1 MVGQDCWVNT
11 KMIEL
16 EFALFNLSGFGISCF
31 CSNLLPKNGSYQT
44 IPVQQHL
51 YSVDRKRVSYEKWVK
66 TCPFS
71 YSYSWI
77 NQVSCDSLV

>member
-1 MVGQDCWVNT
+1 
-11 KMIEL
+11 MIEL

-51 YSVDRKRVSYEKWVK
+51 YSVDRKRVSYEKWK
-66 TCPFS
+66 L
-71 YSYSWI
+71 
-77 NQVSCDSLV
+77 LVPLVTVTPGLTRYPVTL